1 MPRKLRR
8 RSFTP
13 KEEYVY
19 LTHSIKNDKEEESRV
34 LLENYK
40 VLLQD
45 ALDRLWDG
53 VQVKRKEG

>member
-19 LTHSIKNDKEEESRV
+19 LTHSINNDDEEESKV

-40 VLLQD
+40 VLLQG
-45 ALDRLWDG
+45 ALDRLWDR

>member
-1 MPRKLRR
+1 MPRKLRL

-13 KEEYVY
+13 KEEHVY
-19 LTHSIKNDKEEESRV
+19 LTHSIKNDKEESRV